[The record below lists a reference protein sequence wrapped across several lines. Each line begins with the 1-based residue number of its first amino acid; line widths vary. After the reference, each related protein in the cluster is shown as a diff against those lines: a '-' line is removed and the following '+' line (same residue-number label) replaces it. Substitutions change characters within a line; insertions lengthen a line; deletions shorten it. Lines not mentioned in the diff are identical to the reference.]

1 MNRLDCRQLLP
12 HLESYLRG
20 DASEELRLLADD
32 HLARCTSCR
41 RRLAHL
47 KQVTAMLAA
56 WRPMPVP
63 PGLKTETAA
72 ALGRDLGRRARE
84 VFPRRRFLGRRRR
97 EPLRPPAP
105 MTGYQRAATW
115 LVIAALLFL
124 GAAIAY
130 RILQQWM

>member
-12 HLESYLRG
+12 HLESYHRG
-20 DASEELRLLADD
+20 DASEELRLLADA

-47 KQVTAMLAA
+47 KQVTALLAA
-56 WRPMPVP
+56 WRPVPAP

-72 ALGRDLGRRARE
+72 ALNRDLGRRARQ
-84 VFPRRRFLGRRRR
+84 VFPRRRFLKRRSRS
-97 EPLRPPAP
+97 LRPLEP
-105 MTGYQRAATW
+105 MTAYQRVATW